1 MANKPTLV
9 VLAAGVGSRYGGL
22 KQIDSMGVN
31 GATIVDYSVFD
42 AIRAG
47 FGKVV
52 FIIRKSIETDFKAV
66 FGGKFEHLI
75 PTEYV
80 FQEMDYFPE
89 GVKVSNPER
98 TKPWGTTHAL
108 WCARTAVHEPFAV
121 LNADDFYGRHSF
133 ELAAEFL
140 NTVSGK
146 PGQYAMIG
154 YRLDAT
160 LSDSGT
166 VARGVCE
173 TNPAGLLTH
182 IVEQPDIARQ
192 ANGQIACR
200 LDAES
205 VFYQGNES
213 VSMNFWCFTPDVFL
227 LAEDKLR
234 TFFAENGKEPKAECL
249 LPTTVAQLID
259 EQKANV
265 QVLQTTSNWIGVTYQ
280 EDKPLAAAAI
290 RQLVEKGEYPAFL
303 WR

>member
-1 MANKPTLV
+1 MTQPTLV

-22 KQIDSMGVN
+22 KQIDAMGVN
-31 GATIVDYSVFD
+31 GATIVDYTVFD

-47 FGKVV
+47 FGQVV
-52 FIIRKSIETDFKAV
+52 FIIRKSIEADFKAV

-75 PTEYV
+75 QTEYV

-89 GVKVSNPER
+89 GVQVNNPER

-108 WCARTAVHEPFAV
+108 WCARKAVHEPFAV

-133 ELAAEFL
+133 ELAAGFL
-140 NTVSGK
+140 NQAADK
-146 PGQYAMIG
+146 HGQYAMIG

-173 TNPAGLLTH
+173 TNAAGQLTH
-182 IVEQPDIARQ
+182 IVEQTDIARQ
-192 ANGQIACR
+192 ADGKIVCC
-200 LDAES
+200 LDTEP
-205 VFYQGNES
+205 VYYLGNES
-213 VSMNFWCFTPDVFL
+213 VSMNFWCFTPDVFPL
-227 LAEDKLR
+227 LEQKLK
-234 TFFAENGKEPKAECL
+234 TFFAEKSNEPKAECL
-249 LPTTVAQLID
+249 LPTTLAQLIS

-290 RQLVEKGEYPAFL
+290 RQLVERGDYPALL
-303 WR
+303 WQ

>member
-1 MANKPTLV
+1 MKPTLL

-31 GATIVDYSVFD
+31 GATIVDYSVYD

-52 FIIRKSIETDFKAV
+52 FIIRKNIEADFKDV

-80 FQEMDYFPE
+80 FQEMDFFPE
-89 GVKVSNPER
+89 GVEVSNPDR

-108 WCARTAVHEPFAV
+108 WCARNEVKEPFVV
-121 LNADDFYGRHSF
+121 LNADDHYGRQSF
-133 ELAAEFL
+133 ELAAGFL
-140 NTVSGK
+140 KKNHSEKGK
-146 PGQYAMIG
+146 YAMIG

-173 TNPAGLLTH
+173 TNDDGFLTH

-192 ANGQIACR
+192 ANGTIACR
-200 LDAES
+200 LES
-205 VFYQGNES
+205 NPVVYAGNES
-213 VSMNFWCFTPDVFL
+213 VSMNFWCLTPDVFSL
-227 LAEDKLR
+227 VETRLIE
-234 TFFAENGKEPKAECL
+234 FFKEKGHEPKSECL
-249 LPTTVAQLID
+249 LPTTISDLIQAGQASV
-259 EQKANV
+259 E
-265 QVLQTTSNWIGVTYQ
+265 VLQTTSEWIGVTYQ
-280 EDKPLAAAAI
+280 EDKMLASQKIKA
-290 RQLVEKGEYPAFL
+290 LVDKSEYPADL
-303 WR
+303 WK